1 MSALRSLWLAFGW
14 CVALSLLVHGVG
26 GSAHALA
33 VPALS
38 ARVNDTAGILD
49 ASQQAIL
56 ESKLKSH
63 EEATGQQ
70 FVLLTVQS
78 LAGDS
83 LEDFSMRVV
92 EAWKLGQ
99 KKEDNG
105 LLMLVIP
112 GDRKVRIEV
121 GYGLEGAVPDAF
133 ASRIIRDVLGPAFR
147 RGEFA
152 EGVDKGFD
160 LLMARARGEAVEPP
174 KPKGSG
180 FDWGMLVVILFW
192 VVVFSLGMRP
202 RRRGF
207 GGGFIHF
214 GSGGGGGG
222 FGGGGGG
229 GSGGGSFGGG
239 GGGSFGGGGASGDW

>member
-1 MSALRSLWLAFGW
+1 MPFLRSTWLAFAWVFALALLIQGAAGSAR
-14 CVALSLLVHGVG
+14 ALS
-26 GSAHALA
+26 
-33 VPALS
+33 VPTLS

-70 FVLLTVQS
+70 FVLLTVRS
-78 LAGDS
+78 LEGDA

-152 EGVDKGFD
+152 EGIDKGFD

-180 FDWGMLVVILFW
+180 FDWGMLFVILFW
-192 VVVFSLGMRP
+192 VVIFGLGMRP

-207 GGGFIHF
+207 GGGFIGF
-214 GSGGGGGG
+214 GGGGGG

-229 GSGGGSFGGG
+229 GGGGFGGG